1 MVKIKISTT
10 CSAST
15 NYKHFGHAQS
25 KGTNVKR
32 GSGTDEK
39 MHGERALQSSARQV
53 MRPAQQETSD
63 RYLKWRRR
71 SSLRTVIMHSMKNA
85 QESMNMQSMK
95 ITKENMIMQSMRT
108 MKASKKD
115 GAAMPCG
122 PLLVQIEPK
131 ASNAL

>member
-1 MVKIKISTT
+1 MQTRVAHRIGRSTE
-10 CSAST
+10 
-15 NYKHFGHAQS
+15 G
-25 KGTNVKR
+25 V
-32 GSGTDEK
+32 
-39 MHGERALQSSARQV
+39 ERRTSRRPTPSRRASSAASMARSDRRSRQV
-53 MRPAQQETSD
+53 MRRAQQETSD

-71 SSLRTVIMHSMKNA
+71 SSLRTVIMHSMKNM
-85 QESMNMQSMK
+85 QESMDMQSMK
-95 ITKENMIMQSMRT
+95 ITKVNMIMQSMKT

>member
-1 MVKIKISTT
+1 MVKIEISTT

-15 NYKHFGHAQS
+15 DYKHFGHAQS

-32 GSGTDEK
+32 ESGTDE
-39 MHGERALQSSARQV
+39 
-53 MRPAQQETSD
+53 
-63 RYLKWRRR
+63 
-71 SSLRTVIMHSMKNA
+71 
-85 QESMNMQSMK
+85 K
-95 ITKENMIMQSMRT
+95 ITKENMIMQSMKT

-115 GAAMPCG
+115 SAAMPCG

>member
-15 NYKHFGHAQS
+15 NCKHFGHAQS
-25 KGTNVKR
+25 KGTKVKR
-32 GSGTDEK
+32 RSGTDEK
-39 MHGERALQSSARQV
+39 M
-53 MRPAQQETSD
+53 
-63 RYLKWRRR
+63 
-71 SSLRTVIMHSMKNA
+71 

-95 ITKENMIMQSMRT
+95 ITKENVIMQSMKT
-108 MKASKKD
+108 MTASKKD